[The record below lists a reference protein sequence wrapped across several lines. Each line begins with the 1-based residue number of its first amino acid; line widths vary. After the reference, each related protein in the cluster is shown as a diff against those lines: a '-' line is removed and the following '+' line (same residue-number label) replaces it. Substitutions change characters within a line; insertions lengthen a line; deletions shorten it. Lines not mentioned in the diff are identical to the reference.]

1 VENCY
6 SKRHHTRT
14 IDVLDTNS
22 QNQITNEIKGMEP
35 LDMCKNKHVKG
46 FVELMEGAT
55 N

>member
-1 VENCY
+1 MENCY

-14 IDVLDTNS
+14 IDVLDKNS
-22 QNQITNEIKGMEP
+22 QNQITKGMEP